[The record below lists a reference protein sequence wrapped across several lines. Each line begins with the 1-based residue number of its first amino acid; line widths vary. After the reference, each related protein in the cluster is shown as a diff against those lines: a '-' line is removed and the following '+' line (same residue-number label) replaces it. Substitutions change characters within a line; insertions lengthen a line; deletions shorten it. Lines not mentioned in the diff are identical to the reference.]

1 MARAKRVPAVVDNDL
16 PVKILVRVPGTQY
29 LVDLETGALHLSPE
43 YLGELRNIH
52 KK

>member
-1 MARAKRVPAVVDNDL
+1 MARSRSKPVVDNDV

-29 LVDLETGALHLSPE
+29 LVDLDTGALHLSPE
-43 YLGELRNIH
+43 FLGELRNIH